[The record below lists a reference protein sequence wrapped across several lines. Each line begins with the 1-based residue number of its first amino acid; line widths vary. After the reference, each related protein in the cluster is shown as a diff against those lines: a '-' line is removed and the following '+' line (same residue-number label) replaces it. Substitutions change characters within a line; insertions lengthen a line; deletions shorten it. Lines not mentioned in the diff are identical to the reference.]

1 MEQEL
6 SMAVKPITPKRTYFI
21 VFLIIGCALG
31 CTQLFAPIHELM
43 HAFVATNNGIRAE
56 VTGWSS
62 TYMSTL
68 NRPAIISG
76 WAIQVV
82 LFSFLALILALNSP
96 RWTTGGFWYG
106 LAIVHWIRAFGS
118 SDFTNTL
125 FSSFSNSGLSAYYP
139 AYRTGLVTW
148 WSIFGIMV
156 FLFLGAVIYKRIRKA
171 PG

>member
-1 MEQEL
+1 
-6 SMAVKPITPKRTYFI
+6 MAVKPITPKRTYFV

-56 VTGWSS
+56 VTGWAS
-62 TYMSTL
+62 TSMSTL

-76 WAIQVV
+76 WTVQVV

-118 SDFTNTL
+118 TDFNVTL
-125 FSSFSNSGLSAYYP
+125 YQSFSNQGLGSYYPGYRSGLVSIWAI
-139 AYRTGLVTW
+139 TG
-148 WSIFGIMV
+148 IAV
-156 FLFLGAVIYKRIRKA
+156 FLFVGAVIYKGMKKA
-171 PG
+171 RA